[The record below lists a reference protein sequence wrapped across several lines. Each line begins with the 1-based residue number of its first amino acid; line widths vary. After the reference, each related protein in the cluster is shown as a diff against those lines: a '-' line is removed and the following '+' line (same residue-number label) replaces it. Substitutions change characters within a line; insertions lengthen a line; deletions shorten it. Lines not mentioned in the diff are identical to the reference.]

1 LAATKGIESPKSRHS
16 LGIPIAI
23 GIQIGIQIEIEIGIA
38 IVIAVKGIASTEEGR
53 EPRFSVDG
61 L

>member
-23 GIQIGIQIEIEIGIA
+23 GIQIGIQIGIA
-38 IVIAVKGIASTEEGR
+38 IVIAFKGIASTEEGR
-53 EPRFSVDG
+53 EPQLSVDG